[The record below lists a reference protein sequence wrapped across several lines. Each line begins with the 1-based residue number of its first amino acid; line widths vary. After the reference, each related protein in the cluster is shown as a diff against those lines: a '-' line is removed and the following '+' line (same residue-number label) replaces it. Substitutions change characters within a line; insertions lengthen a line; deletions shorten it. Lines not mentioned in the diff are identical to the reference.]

1 MNSLKKQIDMTL
13 KDELPRLVCG
23 EYTVL
28 LEKGG
33 EIVAEGIKR
42 LSHSGNNAQL
52 WMHLVKSDAI
62 KNNTA

>member
-13 KDELPRLVCG
+13 KDELPRLVCA

-33 EIVAEGIKR
+33 EIAPKR
-42 LSHSGNNAQL
+42 
-52 WMHLVKSDAI
+52 MKI
-62 KNNTA
+62 